1 MSNAPVVVYGLFAS
15 DEGDVRYIGQ
25 TRRDPIDPKPAAM
38 LQCARCGGREV
49 IETRVGVMYVAGR
62 ARGGT
67 KSLLC
72 ADCHRKGE
80 RVVLA

>member
-1 MSNAPVVVYGLFAS
+1 MALHLVKTGPKRRAARAS
-15 DEGDVRYIGQ
+15 
-25 TRRDPIDPKPAAM
+25 DPKPAAM

-49 IETRVGVMYVAGR
+49 IETRVGVMYVDGK